1 MGHIANLKLM
11 CYNYD
16 ISHIGDVIMED
27 KTCCFF
33 GHRTINET
41 EELKL
46 KLNEII
52 EKLIVDENVDT
63 FLFGS
68 KSRFNSLCLE
78 LVTEIKEKYPH
89 IKRVYVRAEFP
100 DINEQSTNYLL
111 ESYEDTYYPE
121 HIIGSGRA
129 AYVERNYEMIDN
141 SRFCIVYYDESNAPT
156 TRKSGTKIALDYAIK
171 KKKQIIV
178 LPAEI
183 TNV

>member
-1 MGHIANLKLM
+1 MREVSVMVEN
-11 CYNYD
+11 
-16 ISHIGDVIMED
+16 
-27 KTCCFF
+27 TCCFF

-46 KLNEII
+46 KLIEII

-78 LVTEIKEKYPH
+78 LVTKIKEKYPY
-89 IKRVYVRAEFP
+89 IRRIYVRAEYP
-100 DINEQSTNYLL
+100 YINERYTNYLL

-129 AYVERNYEMIDN
+129 AYVERNYETIDK
-141 SRFCIVYYDESNAPT
+141 SHFCIVYYDESNAPT
-156 TRKSGTKIALDYAIK
+156 NRKSGTKIALDYAIK
-171 KKKQIIV
+171 KRNRIIV
-178 LPAEI
+178 LPTGTI
-183 TNV
+183 NM